1 MKIVT
6 IFLLLVSISS
16 MAMVS
21 TDKDKKELRK
31 IYEQSKNEEKQKI
44 TLYAVGAGVSFFGTL
59 LGVYQS
65 RNFFRTMYNNEMQQ
79 LCTVTTQSSIK
90 DSRRVVGCIVCG
102 IVTGV
107 LCLGLCDHCQ
117 RYCKYKKVLRDL

>member
-44 TLYAVGAGVSFFGTL
+44 A
-59 LGVYQS
+59 
-65 RNFFRTMYNNEMQQ
+65 
-79 LCTVTTQSSIK
+79 
-90 DSRRVVGCIVCG
+90 
-102 IVTGV
+102 
-107 LCLGLCDHCQ
+107 
-117 RYCKYKKVLRDL
+117 

>member
-44 TLYAVGAGVSFFGTL
+44 TLYAVGAGVSFFVHCWAYINRVTFSG
-59 LGVYQS
+59 
-65 RNFFRTMYNNEMQQ
+65 R
-79 LCTVTTQSSIK
+79 CTITRCNS
-90 DSRRVVGCIVCG
+90 CAP
-102 IVTGV
+102 
-107 LCLGLCDHCQ
+107 
-117 RYCKYKKVLRDL
+117 